1 MVAKGCA
8 YILKISKTT
17 LKKAA
22 MISLSL
28 LIAIILFATLPGAAA
43 ALPASLAEM
52 IESRGQ
58 LFELFYEPEESRA
71 SSECISDEIA
81 KDENVSDDDCA
92 SGENSAILSGDDTN
106 TVKAVNLC
114 RYDTDDT
121 PSLFLMNYS
130 NYKIDLDKYSGKAL
144 PFEIKDLS
152 SPTVLIIH
160 SHGSEAYLPHGTT
173 TYGDGETY
181 RSTDPDRGVVSA
193 GRELSR
199 ILRENGI
206 GVIHDETM
214 YDVEDFNTSYVRSKK
229 AVAAYLAEYP
239 TIKCVIDLHRDSIFT
254 SSGENQKPICLINGS
269 EASQIML
276 VVGTDQTGTAHPYW
290 QSNLTFAVALQN
302 EMNERYPTLARPVNI
317 RTSSF
322 NQQLCTGMLIVE
334 LGSCG
339 NTVTEARAAAKL
351 LGKCLA
357 SVLKEA

>member
-1 MVAKGCA
+1 MHF
-8 YILKISKTT
+8 LKISKTT
-17 LKKAA
+17 IKKIA
-22 MISLSL
+22 MISFSL
-28 LIAIILFATLPGAAA
+28 FIAIILFATLPGAAA

-52 IESRGQ
+52 IEDRGQ
-58 LFELFYEPEESRA
+58 MFELFYELEDNSA
-71 SSECISDEIA
+71 VSGDISDTVTEG
-81 KDENVSDDDCA
+81 DDVSDDNGA
-92 SGENSAILSGDDTN
+92 PGENSAPISGDDTN

-114 RYDTDDT
+114 RYDINDI

-130 NYKIDLDKYSGKAL
+130 NYKIDIDKYSGRAL

-160 SHGSEAYLPHGTT
+160 SHGSEAYLPHDTT

-181 RSTDPDRGVVSA
+181 RSTDPERGVVSA
-193 GRELSR
+193 GRELAR

-214 YDVEDFNTSYVRSKK
+214 YDTEDFNTSYVRSKK
-229 AVAAYLAEYP
+229 AVAAYLEKYP
-239 TIKCVIDLHRDSIFT
+239 TIKCVIDLHRDSIFA
-254 SSGENQKPICLINGS
+254 SNGENQKPICVIGGD
-269 EASQIML
+269 EAAQIML
-276 VVGTDQTGTAHPYW
+276 VVGTDQSGAAHPYW

-302 EMNERYPTLARPVNI
+302 EMNNRYPTFARPINI

-322 NQQLCTGMLIVE
+322 NQQLCKGMLIVE
-334 LGSCG
+334 IGSCG
-339 NTVTEARAAAKL
+339 NTITEARTAAKL